1 KQHDFRA
8 GMLLGATLFKF
19 QYALPIVLLYLIWR
33 RWRFLAG
40 FALAGAIV
48 VGLSVAVIG
57 PSGVLSYADYLSGA
71 SAKVS
76 AANEALLGI
85 HPEGMPNLRGLVYMA
100 SGGSNSFTN
109 VVTGFLSVGVL
120 VWAAFRRPSLPGALL
135 AAMLVSFHQMIS
147 DTSLLLLPLGLG
159 WPRSRGKLRYGAH

>member
-1 KQHDFRA
+1 MLGPSLSPLRRVWAFLPVALMVCFLPVTMALIEGQDSLLLLALLIAAYLALQKQHDFRA

-57 PSGVLSYADYLSGA
+57 PSGVF
-71 SAKVS
+71 
-76 AANEALLGI
+76 
-85 HPEGMPNLRGLVYMA
+85 
-100 SGGSNSFTN
+100 SF
-109 VVTGFLSVGVL
+109 
-120 VWAAFRRPSLPGALL
+120 
-135 AAMLVSFHQMIS
+135 
-147 DTSLLLLPLGLG
+147 
-159 WPRSRGKLRYGAH
+159 